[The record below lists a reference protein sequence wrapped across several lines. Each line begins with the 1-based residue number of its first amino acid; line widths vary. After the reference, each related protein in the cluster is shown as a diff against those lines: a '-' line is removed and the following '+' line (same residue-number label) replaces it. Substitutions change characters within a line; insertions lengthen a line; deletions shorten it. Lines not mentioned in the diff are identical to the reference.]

1 MSDVVFPILVLVTWV
16 AVGIG
21 AVVFLGRHG
30 RRSPVWFVIGAVLG
44 PILLPIALELAER
57 QGVLLARTRTGGD
70 EEMPCLTVLAAVD
83 GSQESDDALADAA
96 RVLAPK
102 GAQFVLLTVVN
113 PDLGEN
119 DPEAVRAAEELLT
132 SRAARLPEGCLPPVH
147 EVVSGDPAEVILDRA
162 VVDAADLVVL
172 GRRGRG
178 LSEMLLGSVADEVV
192 RRSPR
197 PVLLGT
203 APPRRRAR
211 GADPAATS

>member
-1 MSDVVFPILVLVTWV
+1 MPGAVFAILVLVTWV

-30 RRSPVWFVIGAVLG
+30 RRSPGWYVIGAVLG
-44 PILLPIALELAER
+44 PILFPIALELAER
-57 QGVLLARTRTGGD
+57 QGVLLARTDTGGTGAS
-70 EEMPCLTVLAAVD
+70 PCLTVLAAVD
-83 GSQESDDALADAA
+83 GSRESDEAIADAA
-96 RVLAPK
+96 RVLAPE
-102 GAQFVLLTVVN
+102 GARFVLLNVLS

-119 DPEAVRAAEELLT
+119 DPDAARLAEELLA
-132 SRAARLPEGCLPPVH
+132 SRGARLPAGCLPPVY

-162 VVDAADLVVL
+162 VVDAADLVVM

-178 LSEMLLGSVADEVV
+178 LSEMILGSVADAVV

-203 APPRRRAR
+203 APTR
-211 GADPAATS
+211 G